1 MDKLLYLLALIVI
14 AAGLIGLVI
23 LMQKLQGRKERY
35 WNKRRSYEMKLAE
48 QLEEE
53 LHKSRGGGIE

>member
-1 MDKLLYLLALIVI
+1 MMDKVYYFLGLLVVV
-14 AAGLIGLVI
+14 AALIGLVA

-35 WNKRRSYEMKLAE
+35 WNKKRSYEMKLAE

-53 LHKSRGGGIE
+53 MKKADR